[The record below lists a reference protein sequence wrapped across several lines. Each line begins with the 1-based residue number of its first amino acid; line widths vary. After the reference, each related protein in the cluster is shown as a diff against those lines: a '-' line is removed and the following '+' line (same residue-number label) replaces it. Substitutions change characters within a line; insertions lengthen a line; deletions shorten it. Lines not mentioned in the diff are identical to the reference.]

1 MGASIT
7 LAGESLIA
15 QKQAANQ
22 PLIVAR
28 FVFAN
33 IPGLD
38 TSGPVDR
45 AAAKPPIGQIVHV
58 YDIPKE
64 NAGYVNPNQVVYSAQ
79 IGSDIGDWDFN
90 WIGLETDEG
99 ILFAVATVA
108 LQQKRRNI
116 PPLQIGNNLTRNF
129 LVAYDGAQA
138 LTGITIDASTWQHD
152 FTIRLAGI
160 DERERLSNRDMFGRA
175 CFFGSALQL
184 EKVGSAYQVKPGIA
198 YVEGIRV
205 MRSAALAVAPVSF
218 PTTAWLD
225 VALQRE
231 LSDVVASWQI
241 VFAATRP
248 DYADSL
254 GVRHYCVPI
263 ADLANANSIVDRRT
277 VEPID
282 AALVSYFAS
291 RAFVRDEINKLDSKQ
306 SVLAATT
313 APIILNGSQRID
325 DIAVYSGD
333 RVLVKNQAD
342 ASLNGIYIV
351 SGGNWTR
358 AADADV
364 SLEVTPGML
373 VPVEQG
379 ALNGDSLLQLVTDGP
394 ITLGVTALQFE
405 VASGPAGIA
414 AGTYRSVTVDK
425 RGRVIGGTNPTT
437 LAGAGISDALTTLQT
452 LQLLPFR
459 AHKVFAVPGVF
470 SWTVPEGVY
479 RVFAKVIGAGGG
491 GRNSS
496 VFGGGGGGG
505 GVSEGLVNVTPGQ
518 VISITVGSGGAGA
531 SYDVTNGVGGTGGS
545 SAFGPYMSATGGSS
559 GQTSGQGGYTG
570 VGTGGDL
577 NYGLGDGHA
586 GYRVST
592 TTPSVAGA
600 GGGPGGAGV
609 AVTAS
614 GVTSGSLRAGRGPG
628 GGGGGRMDNGGYAG
642 DGAPGAV
649 TILY

>member
-15 QKQAANQ
+15 QK
-22 PLIVAR
+22 IVAKKPLNVVR

-33 IPGLD
+33 VPGLD
-38 TSGPVDR
+38 PALPVDR
-45 AAAKPPIGQIVHV
+45 AAGKPPAGQIVYTHEIAS
-58 YDIPKE
+58 DS
-64 NAGYVNPNQVVYSAQ
+64 AGYVNPNQVVYSAQ
-79 IGSDIGDWDFN
+79 LGSDQGDWDFN
-90 WIGLETDEG
+90 WIGLETDES

-108 LQQKRRNI
+108 LQEKRRNI

-129 LVAYDGAQA
+129 LVAFDGAQA

-152 FTIRLAGI
+152 FTVRLAGI
-160 DERERLSNRDMFGRA
+160 DERERLSNRDMYGRA

-184 EKVGSAYQVKPGIA
+184 EKVGSAYQLKPGVA

-205 MRSAALAVAPVSF
+205 MRSAVLPVAPASF
-218 PTTAWLD
+218 PTTAWLE
-225 VALQRE
+225 VALQRA
-231 LSDVVASWQI
+231 LNDVVASWQI

-306 SVLAATT
+306 SVVVTT
-313 APIILNGSQRID
+313 TGPIILNGSQRID
-325 DIAVYSGD
+325 DIAVYAGD

-342 ASLNGIYIV
+342 ASQNGVYIV
-351 SGGNWTR
+351 SGGNWIR
-358 AADADV
+358 AADADA

-373 VPVEQG
+373 VAVEQG
-379 ALNGDSLLQLVTDGP
+379 TLNGDSLWQLVTDGP
-394 ITLGVTALQFE
+394 INLGVTALQFE

-437 LAGAGISDALTTLQT
+437 LAGAGITDALTTAQT
-452 LQLLPFR
+452 LQMLPFR
-459 AHKVFAVPGVF
+459 AHKVFAAPGVF
-470 SWTVPEGVY
+470 SWTVPDGVY
-479 RVFAKVIGAGGG
+479 RVYAKVIGAGGG

-505 GVSEGLVNVTPGQ
+505 GVAEGLVNVTPGQ
-518 VISITVGSGGAGA
+518 VISITVGAGGAGA
-531 SYDVTNGVGGTGGS
+531 WYDTTNGVGGTGGS
-545 SAFGPYMSATGGSS
+545 SAFGAYMSATGGSS
-559 GQTSGQGGYTG
+559 GQTSGQGGYSG
-570 VGTGGDL
+570 AGSGGDL

-592 TTPSVAGA
+592 TTLAVAGG

-614 GVTSGSLRAGRGPG
+614 SASSGSLRNGRGPG